1 VSDQNPFAVP
11 ERNPGHATWTC
22 TDVAPLLLFYVCEE
36 LSEFERGAVEAHLR
50 SCANC
55 AAALGREKKLQEY
68 VAASEQPAEQLDPGG
83 LLLSRCRS
91 ELEEALDDLE
101 AAEKTSRSLPAALRG
116 LHPFAWV
123 PRQLAAHPAWGTAL
137 LIFSGAALGVMAPQ
151 WYQGY
156 QAQMAKRTQPAVV
169 RISATPRLTEQDLAN
184 MDVAGISLTPSP
196 NGNGSGTIEMR
207 MTAEKPVVFEG
218 SLDDSEVRHVLTYMI
233 QNSQKFDEGVRLDCL
248 DALRTHSSDSDVR
261 KALCLAVRKDRN
273 PAVRLRALE
282 ALQGTPLD
290 ATARET
296 MLEALLNDTNPGVR
310 VEAIN
315 ALVSSLQQG
324 QEAQSGGDVQHV
336 ARVLQKLVRKDPN
349 HYVRIQCATAL
360 RQLGPR
366 EPH

>member
-1 VSDQNPFAVP
+1 VSDKRQFTGP
-11 ERNPGHATWTC
+11 ESNPGTATWTC

-36 LSEFERGAVEAHLR
+36 LSEFERGAVEAHLGG
-50 SCANC
+50 CANC

-68 VAASEQPAEQLDPGG
+68 VAANEQPAEQLDPGG

-101 AAEKTSRSLPAALRG
+101 AAEKTSRGLPTALRG

-156 QAQMAKRTQPAVV
+156 QAQMAKRTRPAVV
-169 RISATPRLTEQDLAN
+169 RVSATPRLTEQDLAN

-207 MTAEKPVVFEG
+207 LTAEKPVVFEG
-218 SLDDSEVRHVLTYMI
+218 SLDDSEVRRVLTYVV

-290 ATARET
+290 ATVRET

-336 ARVLQKLVRKDPN
+336 ARVLQELVRKDPN

-366 EPH
+366 ESH